1 MGRAV
6 IIYVIGLGCLIA
18 FSLWNIN
25 NAGLS
30 TVDTY
35 MTYYGRTV
43 ANNIATAAANVGVQM
58 EAHAAFVPATA
69 KPFWYGEYD
78 LSRTILDQYTVRIT
92 AVSRFRIP
100 KTVQYPDGIIS
111 DTIVARLERIPFR
124 QYARFSENEDGL
136 IWFGGLYRMHTNKRY
151 TMAGSGYGSPLPDF
165 LGAVSCNLHWNVYS
179 GTAAPIWHGGYQEG
193 ITIPRPTLALNKIYD
208 TASVTGSIN
217 NDGNDVYLDFKHNGK
232 VDIKVP
238 KNGSVINDHNVK
250 MEDFAPN
257 GVYAVKK
264 GNLFI
269 KGTYS
274 GQITLEALTDGVGG
288 KGNIYVID
296 DGVRA
301 DDDPQ
306 FNVNSSDYMGLV
318 AEGSILVE
326 TATRPTTTGQS
337 VYCQAALYTQNGQI
351 GVENIFGLPTYYLGS
366 VYFFGN
372 EVANRGAAF
381 RTTSNQGFDNGWVY
395 NDPRLKFQGPPLFPV
410 SNTYQLVS
418 WWEAERPPNY

>member
-18 FSLWNIN
+18 YALWNIN

-43 ANNIATAAANVGVQM
+43 ANSIATAAANVGVQK
-58 EAHAAFVPATA
+58 EFRGVFVPVTG
-69 KPFWYGEYD
+69 KSFWNGQYD
-78 LSRTILDQYTVRIT
+78 LSKQVLDQYTVRIT
-92 AVSRFRIP
+92 AVSRFFVP
-100 KTVQYPDGIIS
+100 KSIQYPNGIVS
-111 DTIVARLERIPFR
+111 DTIVARLEKIPFR

-136 IWFGGLYRMHTNKRY
+136 IWFGGIYRMHTNKRY
-151 TMAGSGYGSPLPDF
+151 TMAGSGYASPAPYF
-165 LGAVSCNLHWNVYS
+165 SGAVSCNLHWNVYS
-179 GTAAPIWHGGYQEG
+179 GTATPVWAGGYQEG

-208 TASVTGSIN
+208 TANATGSIMN
-217 NDGNDVYLDFKHNGK
+217 NTDVYLHFKNNGK
-232 VDIKVP
+232 VDIKAP
-238 KNGSVINDHNVK
+238 ANGSIRNDHNVK

-257 GVYAVKK
+257 GVFAVKG

-269 KGTYS
+269 KGTYR
-274 GQITLEALTDGVGG
+274 GAVTIEALQGGVGG
-288 KGNIYVID
+288 KGSIFIID
-296 DGVRA
+296 DGIRA

-306 FNVNSSDYMGLV
+306 FNINSLDYLGLV
-318 AEGSILVE
+318 AENHILVE
-326 TATRPTTTGQS
+326 TATRPTSTGQQ

-351 GVENIFGLPTYYLGS
+351 GVENIFGLPTYYLGD

-381 RTTSNQGFDNGWVY
+381 RTTSNQGFTNGWVY

-410 SNTYQLVS
+410 STRYQLVS
-418 WWEAERPPNY
+418 WWESEAPPIY

>member
-6 IIYVIGLGCLIA
+6 IIYIIGLGCLIA
-18 FSLWNIN
+18 YSLWNIN

-43 ANNIATAAANVGVQM
+43 ANNIATAAANVAVQL
-58 EAHAAFVPATA
+58 ESRGQFLPVTG
-69 KPFWYGEYD
+69 KPFWNGEYD
-78 LSRTILDQYTVRIT
+78 LSKTIVDQYTVKLK
-92 AVSRFRIP
+92 AVSRFFIP

-111 DTIVARLERIPFR
+111 DTIVARLEKIPFR

-136 IWFGGLYRMHTNKRY
+136 IWFGGIYRMHTNKRY

-179 GTAAPIWHGGYQEG
+179 GTANPIWHGGYQEG
-193 ITIPRPTLALNKIYD
+193 LIIPRPTLALTKIYD
-208 TASVTGSIN
+208 TAAAAGSTN
-217 NDGNDVYLDFKHNGK
+217 DDGNDVYLNFHHNGK

-238 KNGSVINDHNVK
+238 KTGAVRNDHGVT

-257 GVYAVKK
+257 GVYAVKR
-264 GNLFI
+264 GNLYI
-269 KGTYS
+269 KGTFS
-274 GQITLEALTDGVGG
+274 GQLTLEALTGGVGG
-288 KGNIYVID
+288 KGNIYIID
-296 DGVRA
+296 DGIRA

-306 FNVNSSDYMGLV
+306 FNVNSLDYLGLV
-318 AEGSILVE
+318 AESNILVE
-326 TATRPTTTGQS
+326 TATRPTTTGQD
-337 VYCQAALYTQNGQI
+337 VYCQAALYAQNGEI
-351 GVENIFGLPTYYLGS
+351 GVQNIFGLPHYYLGN

-372 EVANRGAAF
+372 EVANRGACF
-381 RTTSNQGFDNGWVY
+381 RTTANQGFSNAWVY

-410 SNTYQLVS
+410 STTYQLVS
-418 WWEAERPPNY
+418 WWEAESPPQ